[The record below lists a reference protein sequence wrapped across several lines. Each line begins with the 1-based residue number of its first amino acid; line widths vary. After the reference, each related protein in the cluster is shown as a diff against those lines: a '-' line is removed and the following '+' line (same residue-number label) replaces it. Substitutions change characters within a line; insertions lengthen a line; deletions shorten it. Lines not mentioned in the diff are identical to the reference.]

1 MGVNKNDWQD
11 VEEVLLHFS
20 DKIGKARKA
29 YRRFVEQGIAQG
41 RRPDLQKGGVRELG
55 GEEKAEDIF
64 DLRVLGRGNFVQK
77 VLESIGVAERPRIR
91 KLPLKDLVN
100 RVSQRMRVEVSDLV
114 SGSRRDNVSMV
125 RALIAYLAVREMRYR
140 GSEVGRILGLSEP
153 GIMKCVDRGKR
164 MLNDDSELRGKLI
177 S

>member
-1 MGVNKNDWQD
+1 
-11 VEEVLLHFS
+11 
-20 DKIGKARKA
+20 
-29 YRRFVEQGIAQG
+29 
-41 RRPDLQKGGVRELG
+41 
-55 GEEKAEDIF
+55 
-64 DLRVLGRGNFVQK
+64 
-77 VLESIGVAERPRIR
+77 VLEGL
-91 KLPLKDLVN
+91 KLIIQDLTPLATF
-100 RVSQRMRVEVSDLV
+100 RVEVSDLV